1 MTLLAISFI
10 AGVLTVLAPCILPLL
25 PVVIGTSAAG
35 RSTWTPYIVVGSLA
49 LSIILFTYLLK
60 FSTAL
65 IMVPPEFWKYL
76 SGGILFLF
84 GLVLIFPA
92 LWENLPG
99 VAKLSISSNKLI
111 GTGYQKKSFWGDV
124 IIGAALGPVF
134 SSCSP
139 TYFVILA
146 SVLPA
151 SFALGSLYLF
161 TYAAGLSLALLLI
174 ALLGQRFADR
184 LLVAADSRGLFK
196 QSVGIIFIAVA
207 LCVMTGY
214 DKKVQ
219 VWILESGFVD
229 SVKWEQNI
237 LQRFQI

>member
-25 PVVIGTSAAG
+25 PVVIGTSATR
-35 RSTWTPYIVVGSLA
+35 RSKWTPYIVVGSLA

-92 LWENLPG
+92 LWENVPG
-99 VAKLSISSNKLI
+99 IARLSISSNKLI

-196 QSVGIIFIAVA
+196 RSVGIIFIAVA
-207 LCVMTGY
+207 LFVMTGY

>member
-25 PVVIGTSAAG
+25 PVVIGTSATR

-92 LWENLPG
+92 LWENVPG
-99 VAKLSISSNKLI
+99 IARLSISSNKLI

-196 QSVGIIFIAVA
+196 RSVGIIFIAVA
-207 LCVMTGY
+207 LFVMTGY